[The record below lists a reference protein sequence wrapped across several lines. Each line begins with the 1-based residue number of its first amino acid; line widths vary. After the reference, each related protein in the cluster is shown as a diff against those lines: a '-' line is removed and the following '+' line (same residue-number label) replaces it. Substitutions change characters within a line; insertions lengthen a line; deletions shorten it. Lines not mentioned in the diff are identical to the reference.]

1 MKRMGKK
8 TCGEEGKLKG
18 RRSEEEGRRWGK
30 TVIMYIHVQRLSK
43 NELWNLQSA
52 THQVWATWNCLPKKR
67 NKMKVTLT
75 ASLWS
80 RCCLS
85 AWIWTEDSAAICW
98 TSWHKTGSWETSFWS
113 NSRLIWGTETEL
125 CILYR
130 TVKRRPER
138 NLSLQNSR
146 EKWPTGT
153 GWWWRMT
160 VLDCLCPPKDLWLV
174 ARPSHAYSRLT
185 AAWLSLLPS
194 LIPPLSLPGT
204 LPCRCTSF
212 PAIKLPFIPL
222 GACYVVQAGL
232 EPTEIHPPLFPRR
245 TPHLALSCF
254 RLVL

>member
-138 NLSLQNSR
+138 NLVFKTPEKNDLQ
-146 EKWPTGT
+146 
-153 GWWWRMT
+153 
-160 VLDCLCPPKDLWLV
+160 VLVDGEEWLC
-174 ARPSHAYSRLT
+174 LT
-185 AAWLSLLPS
+185 ASAHQRTCDWLPGPPMPTQGSLLPGCPS
-194 LIPPLSLPGT
+194 CLLLSHHFLF
-204 LPCRCTSF
+204 LVLCL
-212 PAIKLPFIPL
+212 ADALPFQQSNFL
-222 GACYVVQAGL
+222 SFRL
-232 EPTEIHPPLFPRR
+232 EP
-245 TPHLALSCF
+245 AM
-254 RLVL
+254 